1 MSMRPLFAVRL
12 GVNDRVT
19 IDGAIRELVTPGA
32 GVVQHRGGALR
43 EQMTER
49 TLAIVGRA

>member
-19 IDGAIRELVTPGA
+19 IDGAVKEVVTPGA